1 MPNCTNERGTNE
13 CGTDQSGSDRR
24 QPQAIRSRSG
34 ARRSAGLSAAV
45 LLLAIASHASAAGDP
60 FLRRTPTVMAAERV
74 GPSVVNIA
82 AEHQVVQSGPFPNV
96 VGNPLFESFFR
107 DFAPPQR
114 SRTVQNLGSGVI
126 INDKGHMLTNA
137 HVVLTA
143 SNVRAI
149 LADGREF
156 PTTLIGADVANDLAV
171 LQIESEEQLPWVAM
185 GTSEDLMVGEPV
197 IAIGNP
203 YGFSNTV
210 TTGVISA
217 LDRSVR
223 GNDGNFFHGFL
234 QTDASINPGN
244 SGGPLL
250 NAEGT
255 LIAINTAVYNGA
267 QGIGFAIPIDV
278 AVRVVAQLVEHG
290 EVMPVWLGL
299 QFQSLEPALREVMFL
314 PDNVTGVLVNGVQED
329 GPGEEAGIQR
339 GDVVSSFDGR
349 PLASAERFF
358 EMLRLVVPGQRMR
371 MEIWR
376 DGEKRELTLSA
387 EELPEA
393 VVPKLAESLLGMH
406 LEPRLGGGF
415 EITRVRPSSS
425 AAQIG
430 IRAGDLLV
438 GLSGQPLRNEAN
450 LRRTVASLR
459 GQTRAVAV
467 VQRGERQYP
476 VSLTLQ

>member
-1 MPNCTNERGTNE
+1 M
-13 CGTDQSGSDRR
+13 
-24 QPQAIRSRSG
+24 RSRTHRTDRIYRSNQATC
-34 ARRSAGLSAAV
+34 ARSVTRSLATV
-45 LLLAIASHASAAGDP
+45 LTCLWGLAIASSASAAGDP
-60 FLRRTPTVMAAERV
+60 FLRRTPTVLAAQNV
-74 GPSVVNIA
+74 GPAVVNIV
-82 AEHQVVQSGPFPNV
+82 AEHQVVQTNPFPNAA
-96 VGNPLFESFFR
+96 GNPLFESFFR
-107 DFAPPQR
+107 DFLPPQR

-126 INDKGHMLTNA
+126 INNERHMLTNA

-143 SNVRAI
+143 SKVRAI

-171 LQIESEEQLPWVAM
+171 LQIETDEPLPWVAM
-185 GTSEDLMVGEPV
+185 GTSNDLMVGEPV

-223 GNDGNFFHGFL
+223 GSDGHFFHGFL

-244 SGGPLL
+244 SGGPLV

-314 PDNVTGVLVNGVQED
+314 PDSVTGVLVNGVQKD
-329 GPGEEAGIQR
+329 GPGDAAGIQR
-339 GDVVSSFDGR
+339 GDVVSAFEGR
-349 PLASAERFF
+349 PLTSAERFF
-358 EMLRLVVPGQRMR
+358 EMLRLVVPGQLMHL
-371 MEIWR
+371 EIWR
-376 DGEKRELTLSA
+376 DGKKLQIETNA
-387 EELPEA
+387 VELPA
-393 VVPKLAESLLGMH
+393 DIVPKLAESLLGIR

-415 EITRVRPSSS
+415 EIMGVRPNST

-430 IRAGDLLV
+430 IRTGDLLV
-438 GLSGQPLRNEAN
+438 GLSGQPLHNEAN

-467 VQRGERQYP
+467 VQRGDRQYP
-476 VSLTLQ
+476 VSLSIQ

>member
-1 MPNCTNERGTNE
+1 M
-13 CGTDQSGSDRR
+13 TDRTHRIYQSD
-24 QPQAIRSRSG
+24 PQASRG
-34 ARRSAGLSAAV
+34 QPAARRSAAILSA
-45 LLLAIASHASAAGDP
+45 LLVLAIALHASAGGDP
-60 FLRRTPTVMAAERV
+60 FLRRTPTVVAAERV
-74 GPSVVNIA
+74 GPAVVNIA
-82 AEHQVVQSGPFPNV
+82 AEHQVVQSGPFPNAA
-96 VGNPLFESFFR
+96 GNPLFEGFFR
-107 DFAPPQR
+107 DFFPPQR
-114 SRTVQNLGSGVI
+114 TRTVANLGSGVI

-171 LQIESEEQLPWVAM
+171 LQIESDETLPWVAM
-185 GTSEDLMVGEPV
+185 GTSGDLMVGEPV

-223 GNDGNFFHGFL
+223 GTDGHFFHGFL

-250 NAEGT
+250 NAEGA

-314 PDNVTGVLVNGVQED
+314 PDNVTGVLVNGVQKD
-329 GPGEEAGIQR
+329 GPGEAAGIQR

-349 PLASAERFF
+349 PLSSADRFF
-358 EMLRLVVPGQRMR
+358 EMLRLVVPGQLMR

-376 DGEKRELTLSA
+376 DGTKLEIETA
-387 EELPEA
+387 AVELPKEA
-393 VVPKLAESLLGMH
+393 VPKLAESLLGIR
-406 LEPRLGGGF
+406 LTARLGGGF
-415 EITRVRPSSS
+415 EITGVRPSSS

-430 IRAGDLLV
+430 IRTGDLLV
-438 GLSGQPLRNEAN
+438 GLSGQPLHDEAS
-450 LRRTVASLR
+450 LRRTIAALR
-459 GQTRAVAV
+459 GQSRAVAV
-467 VQRGERQYP
+467 VQRGDRQYP
-476 VSLTLQ
+476 VSLSIQ